1 MAGYI
6 TGEAVVIDG
15 GKRYLGGA
23 RSGSDAM
30 LDWSDADW
38 AEHRASQSR

>member
-1 MAGYI
+1 MSDQAGYI

-23 RSGSDAM
+23 WPSDM
-30 LDWSDADW
+30 LEWSDEQW
-38 AEHRASQSR
+38 RKLRP